1 MKSFILQFPRE
12 PCHSLHREPFSPSA
26 FLLGEK
32 VPKADEGAFHKGV
45 IRAPSSAL
53 GPASVNRPYLVK
65 RPPHPPSAPSPPA
78 KNRGGRRALDEGS
91 GKCGDSNPHF
101 SHAEWNCRHLL
112 VAKLGATCSCACL
125 SFSAVP
131 PIESPSPPAVFS
143 WGRRACPERAKRVE
157 GCRRRM
163 RGRFTRTSFAH
174 LRARSDQRR

>member
-1 MKSFILQFPRE
+1 MWSCASGSFSAIPPIE
-12 PCHSLHREPFSPSA
+12 SPSPPA
-26 FLLGEK
+26 VSCWGRRCRRRMRG
-32 VPKADEGAFHKGV
+32 VSQGV

-91 GKCGDSNPHF
+91 GKCGGSNPHF
-101 SHAEWNCRHLL
+101 SHAEWNCQHLL
-112 VAKLGATCSCACL
+112 VAKLGATWSCACL

-131 PIESPSPPAVFS
+131 PIESPSPPALFS
-143 WGRRACPERAKRVE
+143 WGRR
-157 GCRRRM
+157 CRRRM